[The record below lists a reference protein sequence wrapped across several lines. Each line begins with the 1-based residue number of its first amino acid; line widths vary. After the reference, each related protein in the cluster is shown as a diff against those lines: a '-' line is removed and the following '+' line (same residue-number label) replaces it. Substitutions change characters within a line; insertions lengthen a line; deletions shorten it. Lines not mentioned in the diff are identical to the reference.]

1 VKGWKIY
8 CQIKKVKGF
17 TAFINKIKINDKF
30 SVFSKKPAVIV
41 IININ

>member
-1 VKGWKIY
+1 MNRKRVKNQKGKIEEFPMFLN
-8 CQIKKVKGF
+8 KVKVK
-17 TAFINKIKINDKF
+17 NEF